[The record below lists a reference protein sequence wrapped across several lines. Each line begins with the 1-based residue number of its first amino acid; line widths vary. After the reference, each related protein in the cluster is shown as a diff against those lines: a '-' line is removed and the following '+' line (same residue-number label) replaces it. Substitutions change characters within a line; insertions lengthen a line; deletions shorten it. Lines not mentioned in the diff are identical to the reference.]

1 MNSNFPLS
9 TPTGDLDDE
18 TTLRELYL
26 WLRSRA
32 KGLAA
37 GMASLQ
43 GQERDAEEDFVQETV
58 VRTFLYSQRT
68 GIGIGENPFKS
79 LKYFALK
86 TMRNY
91 REDRRRKDHRLVRMA
106 QLQDTSRNYI
116 AGSVQVDPSEIAVEK
131 AFREEL
137 FLKLAPEIAS
147 FPLRQRQ
154 ALLIDLANHMRF
166 DEQPTALQRAFL
178 SVGIHLQDYQQ
189 LLPEDPLERRHFASN
204 LVHAYNRLKKLAC
217 VQQYLVA

>member
-26 WLRSRA
+26 WLRSHA

-68 GIGIGENPFKS
+68 GIGSGENPFKS
-79 LKYFALK
+79 LKYFALT

-91 REDRRRKDHRLVRMA
+91 REDRRRKDHRLVRIA
-106 QLQDTSRNYI
+106 QLQDTSRDYI
-116 AGSVQVDPSEIAVEK
+116 AGCAQVDPSEIAVEE

-147 FPLRQRQ
+147 FPPRQRQ
-154 ALLIDLANHMRF
+154 ALLIDLANHMCF
-166 DEQPTALQRAFL
+166 DEQPTSLQKAFL
-178 SVGIHLQDYQQ
+178 SVGIRLQDYQQ

-204 LVHAYNRLKKLAC
+204 LIHAYKRLKKLVC